1 MGNGTVLSPL
11 PTPNNASVP
20 LLTRKGPPRLLTQPR
35 VGGRLLTVSLWTPS
49 CPQGLDFEA
58 KNQYTLSVEVTN
70 EVPFVVK
77 LPTATAT
84 VVVLVDDV
92 NEAPAFVPPSKVV
105 EVPED
110 VGLGKAVC
118 IYTAQDP
125 DQGTQKI
132 R

>member
-1 MGNGTVLSPL
+1 MPSGDWEEA
-11 PTPNNASVP
+11 AS
-20 LLTRKGPPRLLTQPR
+20 LLAGE
-35 VGGRLLTVSLWTPS
+35 LLTVSLLGPF

-58 KNQYTLSVEVTN
+58 KNKYTLSVEVTN

-77 LPTATAT
+77 LPTSTAT

-110 VGLGKAVC
+110 VGLGEAVC

-125 DQGTQKI
+125 DQGAQKI

>member
-1 MGNGTVLSPL
+1 MLGSSSQ
-11 PTPNNASVP
+11 SV
-20 LLTRKGPPRLLTQPR
+20 
-35 VGGRLLTVSLWTPS
+35 SWAPS
-49 CPQGLDFEA
+49 CLQGLDFEA

-77 LPTATAT
+77 LPTSTAT

-110 VGLGKAVC
+110 VGLGEAVC

-125 DQGTQKI
+125 DQGAQKI